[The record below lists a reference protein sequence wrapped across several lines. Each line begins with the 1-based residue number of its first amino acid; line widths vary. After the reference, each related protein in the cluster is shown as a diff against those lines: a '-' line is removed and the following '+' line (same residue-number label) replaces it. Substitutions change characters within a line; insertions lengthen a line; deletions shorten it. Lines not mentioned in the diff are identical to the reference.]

1 MAHGASPTPNPD
13 SSGETYPSQ
22 GRGVQSAPGSGT
34 HSPGLEGAARTPG
47 APRGTGIRAR
57 GDCADARA
65 KGSRGCPS
73 GRGREPTR
81 GAPPLPLG

>member
-22 GRGVQSAPGSGT
+22 GRGVQSAPGS
-34 HSPGLEGAARTPG
+34 HSPGLEGAAQTPG